1 MTATLDPRHHPYVT
15 QLCAYARGIADEAIQ
30 LFIAAHLALCPACRQ
45 KLQKEE
51 VKAGINLEDMPP
63 ETMDVTCLDN
73 LLTRIEEH
81 GPPAC
86 IDVTIPPRDMPASFI
101 PEALQEYVGL
111 YLDEFLWQSA
121 SEGSFI
127 YQQRHAAV
135 MLPSGLRLMRFKSG
149 SKVKIPSG
157 SMLLILEGSVRNLFG
172 AYGAGDVVKGGFV
185 SGLGAKA
192 ERETLGL
199 IMAR

>member
-1 MTATLDPRHHPYVT
+1 MTATLDPRYHPHT
-15 QLCAYARGIADEAIQ
+15 AQLCAYARGIDDEAAH

-63 ETMDVTCLDN
+63 EMMDVTCLDN

-86 IDVTIPPRDMPASFI
+86 IDVTLPPPDMPASFI

-111 YLDEFLWQSA
+111 YLDEFLWRSN
-121 SEGSFI
+121 SDGSFI
-127 YQQRHAAV
+127 YQQRHTAV
-135 MLPSGLRLMRFKSG
+135 MLPTGLRLIRFKPG
-149 SKVKIPSG
+149 SQVKLPGG
-157 SMLLILEGSVRNLFG
+157 SMMLILEGGVRNLFG
-172 AYGAGDVVKGGFV
+172 AYASGDVVKGGFI

-199 IMAR
+199 LIAC